1 MSNYKKPLKIKFTPK
16 QIAQFETI
24 RVPGMNNSEGNRYK
38 KNGVQAQQHQIQEAK
53 KKEEKILSRM
63 EMRPT
68 LKRQATISEKLKGK
82 KDEYKQTPQIVGM
95 SGTDPIGEFIIS
107 GIGLN
112 GVGALAKTGLWNIAK
127 YAPKTWLGD
136 YGRQYFIGN
145 AFKNSFNGNV
155 LKPVIN
161 PQIITHTDH
170 YGLVQEPGLTSLK
183 FFERAPSKISKA
195 EKAGIPKMERNF
207 KPKQHIANYPGYQLK
222 GLMKGS
228 QLEKQL
234 SKNGTININQLNA
247 YFNKASQTEREIVN
261 KVLAEKFS
269 GQKTINYNQF
279 KKAIQNELIGKYNRI
294 PQTAYADYGVE
305 SLGYNLK
312 SIGENELPGLP
323 NQITLGQPI
332 HYTSPGTKADPISLN
347 TFTFE
352 SPRIPYG
359 NTKHYSGNP
368 IGHSRTYTLPQD
380 PHTLYVMES
389 QSDWAQQ
396 ALRKKGSIDAQSAYE
411 RASQS
416 AMKHQQEL
424 EQIKA
429 NLEKGLAPDGHKIQ
443 YEWERRDIEEI
454 IKNTE
459 KQLSSNNA
467 RAARFDAILHP
478 EKYIQE
484 NHLKQNYL
492 QRQLQ
497 ENLRYA
503 AENKYT
509 KMRYPTS
516 ETAAKIEGY
525 TRQSPSWE
533 QIKILEKKYNRPEG
547 YVDIVNRENFDITQ
561 FSEEIALGLS
571 KRFKMFEEWE
581 NSQQAKDFWREFNSI
596 GDYYPEHQT
605 ILKKYSDFPKLFQKL
620 FKDQQVRTV
629 TDIKGNTWYEVDVP
643 KGYLNK
649 EWQFKQG
656 GKINVIEQF
665 KNGRQVR
672 KAQTK
677 SPIHYSRTMTADNL
691 SKAANYV
698 GKYILKGL
706 DTFGKIMTAPL
717 TGGPQGPATVVLPKT
732 KKQLDADRKIREI
745 QEQQIGKASTWLSP
759 LNYGTALVTG
769 NGLNAKKGEEEVAS
783 WSPAW
788 QAVGR
793 IAELYVGPKI
803 VKKFVPKRTKGLS
816 NNLEQYALRNST
828 RNNSKITKSDVQKSL
843 VEAEKYKGSKGYIE
857 LVHKAQK
864 EAEEMGLPF
873 DSNLYIGVNKNLP
886 NIKLDSRPKGKL
898 GGYRRSTNTI
908 ELDPDQLNEI
918 EGKYV
923 PFHEGLHWQNIGKP
937 EMNSPLYNRWK
948 KDMKNDQAWHEFY
961 QSDEYKNLVYEDNAK
976 AYAKKKVKEA
986 LYEDADSYL
995 SIPGELQANGLE
1007 AGRAIGL
1014 EPFAEYPGYTKAI
1027 EAIEKA
1033 RNYNG
1038 WLNDVK
1044 AGTTQEIQNFWK
1056 ILTGNYLPT
1065 VSMPLTTGYTL
1076 YNTFNQPQYQKINK

>member
-1 MSNYKKPLKIKFTPK
+1 MSNYKEPLKIKFTPR

-24 RVPGMNNSEGNRYK
+24 RVPGMNNSGGNRYR

-53 KKEEKILSRM
+53 RKEEKILSRM

-82 KDEYKQTPQIVGM
+82 KDEYKQIPQIVGM

-112 GVGALAKTGLWNIAK
+112 GAGVLAKTGLWNIAK
-127 YAPKTWLGD
+127 YAPKTWLGN

-145 AFKNSFNGNV
+145 SFKNSFNGNV
-155 LKPVIN
+155 TKSIIN

-279 KKAIQNELIGKYNRI
+279 KKNIQNELIGKYNRI
-294 PQTAYADYGVE
+294 PQTDYADYGVE

-359 NTKHYSGNP
+359 DTKHYGGNP
-368 IGHSRTYTLPQD
+368 IGHSRTYTLQQD

-416 AMKHQQEL
+416 ATKHQQEL

-443 YEWERRDIEEI
+443 YDWERKDIEEI

-459 KQLSSNNA
+459 KRLSRHNA

-525 TRQSPSWE
+525 QKEFSHSDETERLLKEIHDTQAQFEEAIRLQDDPFILSPDK
-533 QIKILEKKYNRPEG
+533 QLIDNLEKKLKDLRIKYDDALVRAPKDYAPE
-547 YVDIVNRENFDITQ
+547 Y
-561 FSEEIALGLS
+561 
-571 KRFKMFEEWE
+571 
-581 NSQQAKDFWREFNSI
+581 
-596 GDYYPEHQT
+596 QT
-605 ILKKYSDFPKLFQKL
+605 ILKKYSDFPKLFEKL
-620 FKDQQVRTV
+620 VKDQQVRTV

-656 GKINVIEQF
+656 GKINQH
-665 KNGRQVR
+665 
-672 KAQTK
+672 
-677 SPIHYSRTMTADNL
+677 PI
-691 SKAANYV
+691 
-698 GKYILKGL
+698 
-706 DTFGKIMTAPL
+706 
-717 TGGPQGPATVVLPKT
+717 
-732 KKQLDADRKIREI
+732 
-745 QEQQIGKASTWLSP
+745 
-759 LNYGTALVTG
+759 
-769 NGLNAKKGEEEVAS
+769 
-783 WSPAW
+783 
-788 QAVGR
+788 
-793 IAELYVGPKI
+793 
-803 VKKFVPKRTKGLS
+803 
-816 NNLEQYALRNST
+816 
-828 RNNSKITKSDVQKSL
+828 
-843 VEAEKYKGSKGYIE
+843 
-857 LVHKAQK
+857 
-864 EAEEMGLPF
+864 
-873 DSNLYIGVNKNLP
+873 
-886 NIKLDSRPKGKL
+886 
-898 GGYRRSTNTI
+898 
-908 ELDPDQLNEI
+908 
-918 EGKYV
+918 
-923 PFHEGLHWQNIGKP
+923 
-937 EMNSPLYNRWK
+937 
-948 KDMKNDQAWHEFY
+948 
-961 QSDEYKNLVYEDNAK
+961 
-976 AYAKKKVKEA
+976 
-986 LYEDADSYL
+986 
-995 SIPGELQANGLE
+995 
-1007 AGRAIGL
+1007 IGL
-1014 EPFAEYPGYTKAI
+1014 LIP
-1027 EAIEKA
+1027 
-1033 RNYNG
+1033 
-1038 WLNDVK
+1038 
-1044 AGTTQEIQNFWK
+1044 
-1056 ILTGNYLPT
+1056 
-1065 VSMPLTTGYTL
+1065 
-1076 YNTFNQPQYQKINK
+1076 

>member
-1 MSNYKKPLKIKFTPK
+1 
-16 QIAQFETI
+16 
-24 RVPGMNNSEGNRYK
+24 MNNSGGYK
-38 KNGVQAQQHQIQEAK
+38 KIGVQAQQYQTQEAK
-53 KKEEKILSRM
+53 RKEEKILSRM

-112 GVGALAKTGLWNIAK
+112 GVGVLTKTGLWNIAK
-127 YAPKTWLGD
+127 YAPKTQLGN

-145 AFKNSFNGNV
+145 TFKNSFNGNV
-155 LKPVIN
+155 PKPVIN
-161 PQIITHTDH
+161 PQIITNTNQQK
-170 YGLVQEPGLTSLK
+170 LVQKPGLTSLK
-183 FFERAPSKISKA
+183 FFERTPSKISKA
-195 EKAGIPKMERNF
+195 EKAGIPKIERNF

-269 GQKTINYNQF
+269 KQKIINYNQF
-279 KKAIQNELIGKYNRI
+279 KKAVQDELIGKYNRV
-294 PQTAYADYGVE
+294 PQTDYADYGVE
-305 SLGYNLK
+305 RLGYNLK

-323 NQITLGQPI
+323 NQIILEQPI
-332 HYTSPGTKADPISLN
+332 HYISPGTKANPINLN

-416 AMKHQQEL
+416 AIKYQQEL
-424 EQIKA
+424 EQIKT
-429 NLEKGLAPDGHKIQ
+429 NLEKGLSPDGHKIQ

-533 QIKILEKKYNRPEG
+533 QLEILEKKYNRPEG
-547 YVDIVNRENFDITQ
+547 YVDIGTRENFDITQ
-561 FSEEIALGLS
+561 FPEETASELL
-571 KRFKMFEEWE
+571 KKFKIYENWE
-581 NSQQAKDFWREFNSI
+581 NSQQAKDFWKEFNNI
-596 GDYYPEHQT
+596 REYYPEHQT

-620 FKDQQVRTV
+620 FKNQQVRIV
-629 TDIKGNTWYEVDVP
+629 TDIKGNTWYEVDIP

-656 GKINVIEQF
+656 GKMNVIEQF
-665 KNGRQVR
+665 KKGRVIRCQNPSGPLNMGPKKKLSIEEQRQITSKVPKEKGMSGTDPLGQAFIGYMGGRAVTGALAAFNRIRALEQGR
-672 KAQTK
+672 KAYKQAREWNDQTRDA
-677 SPIHYSRTMTADNL
+677 SRAWKIKNAD
-691 SKAANYV
+691 
-698 GKYILKGL
+698 
-706 DTFGKIMTAPL
+706 KIA
-717 TGGPQGPATVVLPKT
+717 
-732 KKQLDADRKIREI
+732 
-745 QEQQIGKASTWLSP
+745 
-759 LNYGTALVTG
+759 
-769 NGLNAKKGEEEVAS
+769 
-783 WSPAW
+783 
-788 QAVGR
+788 
-793 IAELYVGPKI
+793 
-803 VKKFVPKRTKGLS
+803 
-816 NNLEQYALRNST
+816 RNST
-828 RNNSKITKSDVQKSL
+828 CSGSDNIL
-843 VEAEKYKGSKGYIE
+843 GW
-857 LVHKAQK
+857 
-864 EAEEMGLPF
+864 
-873 DSNLYIGVNKNLP
+873 LYDQFGRPVINAYD
-886 NIKLDSRPKGKL
+886 KLNQHP
-898 GGYRRSTNTI
+898 I
-908 ELDPDQLNEI
+908 
-918 EGKYV
+918 
-923 PFHEGLHWQNIGKP
+923 
-937 EMNSPLYNRWK
+937 
-948 KDMKNDQAWHEFY
+948 
-961 QSDEYKNLVYEDNAK
+961 
-976 AYAKKKVKEA
+976 
-986 LYEDADSYL
+986 
-995 SIPGELQANGLE
+995 
-1007 AGRAIGL
+1007 IGL
-1014 EPFAEYPGYTKAI
+1014 LIP
-1027 EAIEKA
+1027 
-1033 RNYNG
+1033 
-1038 WLNDVK
+1038 
-1044 AGTTQEIQNFWK
+1044 
-1056 ILTGNYLPT
+1056 
-1065 VSMPLTTGYTL
+1065 
-1076 YNTFNQPQYQKINK
+1076 